1 MSPADGLC
9 KGPEAAHS
17 WRIFFFF
24 IVGFKFGVIV
34 RKTQE

>member
-1 MSPADGLC
+1 MACVKAPRLHIVGVF
-9 KGPEAAHS
+9 
-17 WRIFFFF
+17 FFFF